1 MTQQITDCTA
11 FLKEAGE
18 ALAQVNA
25 LEEEEKRLEV
35 EEKRTKS
42 ELEAAEKALKD
53 EIDSTLRKRLQEI
66 NSTYDA
72 EIAKSKDEL
81 IRAKAER
88 EKAKSAGIEERIR
101 QETAPILEDSAE
113 KMKDLKNAF
122 KKQQIPGYCTTR
134 LFYALHYPR
143 KAVDFLVIL
152 LFIVLAFVAVPC
164 GVYFLLLPENFRL
177 PPVLVGVYIL
187 AILLFGGIYTAVGN
201 ATMRKYPEML
211 RLGRE
216 TWDDIAKNKKLVKK
230 ITKQI
235 RHDKSEDRYDLG
247 SYDDEI
253 ARAQQK
259 VSEANAR
266 KQEALA
272 QFDSVTKNII
282 SDELTQK
289 AGEKIGRLMS
299 AHDETYRRY
308 REVSEE
314 RQQKRMS
321 LSDNYEAYL
330 GKEFMTEE
338 KISALSGIL
347 ERGAV
352 NSLTEAMA
360 EYRTS
365 RNGNDT
371 EQ

>member
-1 MTQQITDCTA
+1 MSDC
-11 FLKEAGE
+11 
-18 ALAQVNA
+18 
-25 LEEEEKRLEV
+25 
-35 EEKRTKS
+35 
-42 ELEAAEKALKD
+42 
-53 EIDSTLRKRLQEI
+53 
-66 NSTYDA
+66 
-72 EIAKSKDEL
+72 
-81 IRAKAER
+81 
-88 EKAKSAGIEERIR
+88 
-101 QETAPILEDSAE
+101 
-113 KMKDLKNAF
+113 
-122 KKQQIPGYCTTR
+122 
-134 LFYALHYPR
+134 
-143 KAVDFLVIL
+143 
-152 LFIVLAFVAVPC
+152 
-164 GVYFLLLPENFRL
+164 
-177 PPVLVGVYIL
+177 
-187 AILLFGGIYTAVGN
+187 
-201 ATMRKYPEML
+201 
-211 RLGRE
+211 
-216 TWDDIAKNKKLVKK
+216 VKK

-299 AHDETYRRY
+299 THDETYRRY